1 MPAALLIVT
10 GAGYSLVIGGMALVW
25 NRIQLLREV
34 ILLIVMVFAATA
46 LPVLTVP
53 GWFAGIGRLFPAT
66 PAVASLYGVMLGHR
80 GITGLRGPG
89 GMLWVS
95 VAAAYLTAGIAASRT
110 GEKITKALGAP
121 WQLLARPTASQFGDR
136 RRRA

>member
-1 MPAALLIVT
+1 
-10 GAGYSLVIGGMALVW
+10 
-25 NRIQLLREV
+25 
-34 ILLIVMVFAATA
+34 
-46 LPVLTVP
+46 
-53 GWFAGIGRLFPAT
+53 
-66 PAVASLYGVMLGHR
+66 
-80 GITGLRGPG
+80 
-89 GMLWVS
+89 MLWVS